1 MDRKSLGAYYTPD
14 ALASWMCRWAVRRSG
29 ESVLDPACGDGVF
42 LVQAGRLTNRLTGI
56 DIDRRACDRARKRV
70 SAHIICGDLF
80 ATQIPPHD
88 VVVGNPPFVRFQ
100 RYRPEIARRFGLSP
114 LASSWAPFVLR
125 SAQLAR
131 RRMAM
136 LVPRE
141 ALFANY
147 ARPVLQRL
155 RDEFAQVQLIAL
167 DDYLFEGTLAKV
179 AVLLCERSGERTFV
193 VREAG
198 SLQQLDRPGAA
209 AQEWMWARVPRVVWP
224 AVREALEMFVPLRHV
239 ARVHTGVVT
248 GDKSFFMRTRQEARR
263 LGMKYF
269 VEAVT
274 TPMQLRGARFT
285 RADFARLEGQPVHM
299 FAYQDERVPP
309 ELADYLDEGIRRGV
323 HLGYKC
329 RNRRPW
335 WKLRLG
341 RVPDAFLG
349 YLIMAVPKFAANH
362 AGVRCTNNLHAVD
375 FSQPVEIAAWYNY
388 ATLVTLELV
397 GRVCADG
404 ALKIEPCDADR
415 IRVPALPPDPNLA
428 RQIDHALRQ
437 GRTAD
442 AFELASRAAG
452 LSKTQIRELRLA
464 YESLRDARCL
474 RTRRLTKTG

>member
-1 MDRKSLGAYYTPD
+1 MDRKSAGAYYTPS
-14 ALASWMCRWAVRRSG
+14 ALASWMCRWAVRKSG
-29 ESVLDPACGDGVF
+29 ETVLDPACGDGVF
-42 LVQAGRLTNRLTGI
+42 LLEAGRKTDRLTGI
-56 DIDRRACDRARKRV
+56 DIDRRACARAKQRV
-70 SAHIICGDLF
+70 SARVICGDLF
-80 ATQIPPHD
+80 ETDVPPHD

-100 RYRPEIARRFGLSP
+100 LYRPEIARSFGLSP
-114 LASSWAPFVLR
+114 LASLWAPFVLR

-155 RDEFAQVQLIAL
+155 RDEFAQVQIIAL

-179 AVLLCERSGERTFV
+179 AVLLCDRSGDRRFV
-193 VREAG
+193 VREAKT
-198 SLQQLDRPGAA
+198 LQQLDDSREAG
-209 AQEWMWARVPRVVWP
+209 ESWLWARIPRVVRP
-224 AVREALEMFVPLRHV
+224 AVREALEMFVPLSDV
-239 ARVHTGVVT
+239 ARVRTGVVT
-248 GDKSFFMRTRQEARR
+248 GDKSFFMLTRDQARR

-269 VEAVT
+269 VDAVT

-285 RADFARLEGQPVHM
+285 RADFARLDGQALHM
-299 FAYQDERVPP
+299 FAHQDERVPA
-309 ELADYLDEGIRRGV
+309 ELAEYLAEGERRGV

-329 RNRRPW
+329 RNRHPW

-349 YLIMAVPKFAANH
+349 YLVMAVPKFVAND

-375 FSQPVEIAAWYNY
+375 FKQPVEIAAWYNY

-404 ALKIEPCDADR
+404 ALKIEPCDAAR
-415 IRVPALPPDPNLA
+415 IRVPALPHNAKAA
-428 RQIDHALRQ
+428 RQIDGALRAGQ
-437 GRTAD
+437 TAS
-442 AFELASRAAG
+442 AFELASRTAG
-452 LSKTQIRELRLA
+452 LSKKQIRELRLA
-464 YESLRDARCL
+464 YESLRDARCI